1 MDSKSPKKIGRRG
14 RSSRGF
20 TLVELLAALAVVL
33 VLSAAS
39 SWAFQSLA
47 KAGAV
52 DRGVSDLSES
62 VDVARTYAL
71 ANHTYVRMVFAPV
84 PATSNRLFPAT
95 LVLLIS
101 AREWRAR
108 SGQRSGQHGQPV
120 EVAGHRPPGAAE
132 QSADEQHAQHRFA
145 RYHPG
150 LDADSIRHGFQQRAF
165 LAQRRKHVAH
175 PLFFRLRADDPAG
188 EIQVL
193 QGTPVR
199 FIKMAF
205 DQPAPQNGINPF
217 IVRVSGISG
226 AVGIFRKENG
236 IH

>member
-101 AREWRAR
+101 PANGE
-108 SGQRSGQHGQPV
+108 
-120 EVAGHRPPGAAE
+120 
-132 QSADEQHAQHRFA
+132 
-145 RYHPG
+145 
-150 LDADSIRHGFQQRAF
+150 LDPANMANPSKWPAI
-165 LAQRRKHVAH
+165 AH
-175 PLFFRLRADDPAG
+175 PVLLNYLLMNSALNTASPDTTQDSTPIQSDMVSSSVPFSRSVGSMSPTPSFSACVQMTPAG